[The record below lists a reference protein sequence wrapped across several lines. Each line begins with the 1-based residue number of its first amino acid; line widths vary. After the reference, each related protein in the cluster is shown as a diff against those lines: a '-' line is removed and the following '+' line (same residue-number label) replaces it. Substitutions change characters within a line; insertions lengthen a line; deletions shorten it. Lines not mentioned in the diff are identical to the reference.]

1 MAGALARV
9 LARVLAGS
17 RAGVLA
23 GALARVLAGGLAGG
37 RSWGRG
43 RAAAEREDGG
53 LVRGARVLAGAQ
65 ARALAR
71 ALAGVGAR
79 VLAGVLAGE
88 GGRGG
93 ARALALERA
102 RRAAVASQAL
112 SRVFLPWP
120 VPVALAQ
127 LLLVCQGELV
137 ERVRRL
143 TPGAGKGA
151 WG

>member
-1 MAGALARV
+1 M
-9 LARVLAGS
+9 
-17 RAGVLA
+17 A

-79 VLAGVLAGE
+79 VLAGVRARVLAGE

-127 LLLVCQGELV
+127 LLLVCDGELA